1 AIMPSPR
8 TQPIATRHRR
18 FCRVLAAGPRSAARP
33 SRGRPALS
41 VSRSPSVLCC
51 PRPSL
56 DRLRSLAAAYA
67 TTLAAL
73 LTERDEV
80 APLIAAIARADART
94 LSRLLDA
101 LT

>member
-1 AIMPSPR
+1 M
-8 TQPIATRHRR
+8 
-18 FCRVLAAGPRSAARP
+18 
-33 SRGRPALS
+33 
-41 VSRSPSVLCC
+41 LCC